1 MTLLVLGVLLWSL
14 SHLFKRLMPSL
25 RDGMGNAGKGLVALG
40 ALAGIVLMVIGYRAA
55 EGTFYWGRSPMTVGI
70 NNLLMLVAVYLF
82 AAAGMKTGIAR
93 KIRHPMLTGIGVWSM
108 AHLLVNGDM
117 PSFVLFGGLWAWAI
131 VEVKLINA
139 AQPEWEKPAP
149 VAMRKE
155 VIAVV
160 ASVVAYAAFAGVHY
174 LLAVPVFG

>member
-14 SHLFKRLMPSL
+14 SHLFKRLLPSV
-25 RDGMGNAGKGLVALG
+25 REGMGDGGKGVVALG
-40 ALAGIVLMVIGYRAA
+40 SLAGIILMVIGYRMADG
-55 EGTFYWGRSPMTVGI
+55 EFYWGRSTMTVGI
-70 NNLLMLVAVYLF
+70 NNLLMLVSVYLF

-93 KIRHPMLTGIGVWSM
+93 KIRHPMLTGFGIWCLS
-108 AHLLVNGDM
+108 HLLVNGDM

-139 AQPEWEKPAP
+139 GQPEWEKPAP
-149 VAMRKE
+149 VAMKKE

-160 ASVVAYAAFAGVHY
+160 ASVITYAVFAGGHY
-174 LLAVPVFG
+174 LLGYPAFG